1 MFRQVEINPL
11 HRKWQRILWRESPVE
26 PLRSFELATVTY
38 GMTSSPYNAIRS
50 LRQCAVDNYS
60 IVEDENRASTARNS
74 ILDGFY
80 VDDYLES
87 SDSLVEAVSC
97 AHDVDA
103 ILRQGQF
110 ILGKWNSNCAKAL
123 HAITDPEKSEAEI
136 ELCDSNA
143 TVLGL
148 HWNPLSDELFFKVTI
163 EDSHTLPTKRSILS
177 DVARLYDPIGILAP
191 AVVLAKMFI
200 QTLWR
205 KDLNWDTPLPIELQD
220 QWLEFR
226 NGLHELAR
234 VRVPR
239 WLSMSPHA
247 FCTLHGFCDASSKA
261 YAAVI
266 YVNSAAQGD
275 LSNMALVTA
284 KTKVA
289 PVKQITIPRLELCAA
304 HLLVVTLRHVQK
316 ALHLDNVPYTLWSDS
331 TIVLHWIH
339 KQPSVLKQFVG
350 NRVAYIQAHTK
361 VECWRHVRSEY
372 NPADCA
378 SRGIMPARLLNH
390 PLWWTG
396 PPPRYIC
403 IDNDPVVPELTEE
416 QLQAQ
421 ALECQPFRTLITTRQ
436 DHHQCLMTS
445 ACGHRI
451 PLVEKFSILSRVL
464 NTTARLRRFLP
475 CYKGQRSNIV
485 TAEEYEWALLLT
497 VKQAQGKA
505 YRREINA
512 LKSNS
517 RLDSRNHLLAL
528 NPYVDPEGILRVGG
542 RLRNAAIS
550 NEQRHPM
557 IIPKG
562 SFANLLIA
570 DSHRRCLHGGI
581 QQMLQYLRRRFW
593 IIHARSQVKAYIWKC
608 TVCRRHQR
616 ILQNQQMASL
626 PRERVFAAPVFSN
639 SGLDY
644 CGPFHV
650 RIGSRRSTTTLKTY
664 AAIFICMA
672 SRAVHIE
679 LAEDLSTRSFID
691 VYDRFISRRGI
702 CAKLFSDNGTQ
713 FVGADRQM
721 REDVKEWVSSYAQ
734 QHVAHVGTQWKFITP
749 AAPHHGGIW
758 EAAVRS
764 AKKHLLRIMGQQ
776 SLRYHELLT
785 LLTRIEACLNSRP
798 IIALHDDPE
807 GGLALTPGD
816 FIIGRPINCRPEPP
830 LPDIPHNRLHYWQRL
845 QGMFE
850 HFWKRWQNEYLNSLQ
865 ARSKWMRPEPN
876 LQIGDVVIIR
886 NENLPPACWRMG
898 RITDT
903 HPGSDGLVRV
913 ITIEYNGDRLTDEG
927 MYVKRHCQ
935 RPVQKVVRL
944 TGMHEEILNREGSA
958 GEDVQD

>member
-1 MFRQVEINPL
+1 MNPVKDDCFDPTQCYYIPHHAVTGKFRVVFNTSCKTTSGVSLNDILHRFRRYRIAITADVKKMFRQVEINPL
-11 HRKWQRILWRESPVE
+11 QRILWRESPVE

-50 LRQCAVDNYS
+50 LRQYAVDNCN
-60 IVEDENRASTARNS
+60 IVEDENRVSTARNS

-87 SDSLVEAVSC
+87 FDSLLEAVSC
-97 AHDVDA
+97 AHDVNT
-103 ILRQGQF
+103 ILRQGHF
-110 ILGKWNSNCAKAL
+110 ILDKWNSNCAKAL
-123 HAITDPEKSEAEI
+123 HAITDPEKSEVEI

-148 HWNPLSDELFFKVTI
+148 HWNPLSDELFFKVRI

-205 KDLNWDTPLPIELQD
+205 KDLNWDTPIPVELQD
-220 QWLEFR
+220 QWLKFR
-226 NGLHELAR
+226 NGLEELAR
-234 VRVPR
+234 IRVQR
-239 WLSMSPHA
+239 WLGMSPHA

-266 YVNSAAQGD
+266 YVNSGAQGD
-275 LSNMALVTA
+275 YSNMTLVTA

-289 PVKQITIPRLELCAA
+289 PVKEITIPRLELCAA
-304 HLLVVTLRHVQK
+304 HLLVFTLRHVQK
-316 ALHLDNVPYTLWSDS
+316 ALRLDNVPYTLWSDS

-339 KQPSVLKQFVG
+339 KQPSVLKQFGG

-361 VECWRHVRSEY
+361 
-372 NPADCA
+372 D
-378 SRGIMPARLLNH
+378 
-390 PLWWTG
+390 
-396 PPPRYIC
+396 
-403 IDNDPVVPELTEE
+403 D
-416 QLQAQ
+416 
-421 ALECQPFRTLITTRQ
+421 
-436 DHHQCLMTS
+436 HQCLMTS
-445 ACGHRI
+445 SNGHRI
-451 PLVEKFSILSRVL
+451 PLIEKFSILSRVL

-475 CYKGQRSNIV
+475 RYKGQRSNIV

-528 NPYVDPEGILRVGG
+528 NPYVDLESILRVGG
-542 RLRNAAIS
+542 RLRNAEIS

-626 PRERVFAAPVFSN
+626 PRERVLVAPVFSN

-650 RIGSRRSTTTLKTY
+650 RIGSRRSTTTSKTY
-664 AAIFICMA
+664 AAIFVCMA

-713 FVGADRQM
+713 FVGADKQM

-734 QHVAHVGTQWKFITP
+734 QHVAYVGTQWKFITP
-749 AAPHHGGIW
+749 AAPHHGGI
-758 EAAVRS
+758 
-764 AKKHLLRIMGQQ
+764 
-776 SLRYHELLT
+776 
-785 LLTRIEACLNSRP
+785 
-798 IIALHDDPE
+798 
-807 GGLALTPGD
+807 
-816 FIIGRPINCRPEPP
+816 
-830 LPDIPHNRLHYWQRL
+830 
-845 QGMFE
+845 
-850 HFWKRWQNEYLNSLQ
+850 
-865 ARSKWMRPEPN
+865 
-876 LQIGDVVIIR
+876 
-886 NENLPPACWRMG
+886 
-898 RITDT
+898 
-903 HPGSDGLVRV
+903 
-913 ITIEYNGDRLTDEG
+913 
-927 MYVKRHCQ
+927 
-935 RPVQKVVRL
+935 
-944 TGMHEEILNREGSA
+944 
-958 GEDVQD
+958 